1 MTATNP
7 TGNSVDLTD
16 ISLYLSRRE
25 HAVFKTLRAN
35 DPVHLNHAADGN
47 VFYALT
53 RHAHISEVARDPVRF
68 INSKGTQ
75 IADKRAEGKGAVSV
89 HNADGLVHRELR
101 RIGQAALNRRLVESR
116 RARMHEVIADLIDR
130 LPRNAPF
137 DFVEEIAVKIPMI
150 IFSELLGVPRDM
162 QETLVGW
169 ANTMSDVRATNEEQA
184 QNRTNLF
191 DYFRTLAAEKRRSPG
206 DDIASS
212 LVQAQFEKAPIEQDY
227 LDAFF
232 MVLTVAGNETTRFLL
247 AGGLEALLETPDQFD
262 ALRADAALI
271 TPAVEEMAR
280 WVTPV
285 VQMRR
290 TTTEDLDLFGTPV
303 PKDTKVVLYFASAN
317 RDEDVFGPTADQF
330 RVARSPNHHMGFG
343 HGNHFCLGAHIGRM
357 ETQIFWEEFLKRD
370 LKVALHPGTGRLPSN
385 WFAGL
390 TRLNVELSE

>member
-1 MTATNP
+1 MNEAQP
-7 TGNSVDLTD
+7 VSDSVDLTD
-16 ISLYLSRRE
+16 ISLFLNRRE
-25 HAVFKTLRAN
+25 HDVFRQLRAR
-35 DPVHLNHAADGN
+35 DRVHLNHAANGN

-53 RHAHISEVARDPVRF
+53 RHAHISEVARDPARF

-89 HNADGLVHRELR
+89 HNADGGVHRELR
-101 RIGQAALNRRLVESR
+101 RIGQSALNRRLIESR
-116 RARMHEVIADLIDR
+116 RDRMHEVIADLIDR

-150 IFSELLGVPRDM
+150 IFAELLGVPRDM
-162 QETLVGW
+162 QETLVDW
-169 ANTMSDVRATNEEQA
+169 ANTMSDVRASAEEQA
-184 QNRTNLF
+184 ENRTNLF
-191 DYFRTLAAEKRRSPG
+191 AYFRDLAAEKRRSPA

-212 LVQAQFEKAPIEQDY
+212 LVHAQFEKRPIEQDY

-247 AGGLEALLETPDQFD
+247 AGGLEALLENPDQFD
-262 ALRADAALI
+262 ALRADPGLI

-290 TTTEDLDLFGTPV
+290 TTTEPLDLFGTPV
-303 PKDTKVVLYFASAN
+303 PENTKVVLYFASAN
-317 RDEDVFGPTADQF
+317 RDEEVFGPTANQF
-330 RVARSPNHHMGFG
+330 RIDRSPNHHMAFG

-357 ETQIFWEEFLKRD
+357 EVQIFWQEFLKRG
-370 LKVALHPGTGRLPSN
+370 LTVSQQPGTERLPSN

-390 TRLNVELSE
+390 TRLNVEVAG